1 MSPAVVVAEDAGD
14 ARADAPPPPPP
25 LPIVDLGALDSVE
38 DLAAELMRVGRD
50 PGFFY
55 VVGHELGD
63 GVAAGVFAL
72 AESFFGAPLD
82 EKLAHANGSGD
93 LGYTGMREETL
104 SGAGPGDVKE
114 SFYLSDPG
122 KKGQILPAQLE
133 RGRKCLSDFFS
144 GCDGLA
150 KMLQPRQKR
159 DSSAETEDVGVTQMP
174 KDFLSRAHTG
184 ESCRM
189 RLINYPPV
197 SRLSTTTPEDHQ
209 QQQQQQQQQHHD
221 DVRAG
226 AHSDYGS
233 LTLLFRQPSDQGGLQ
248 VQRPGGAWTDVPC
261 LPDAVVVNIGDAL
274 EFWTAGRLRST
285 VHRVAFPRSARE
297 NVGRLSIPVF
307 VQPDRHVLLEPL
319 SGRGEPVTDEGVID
333 PDFLDVLKRKGY
345 ESARP
350 VTSWE
355 HLERRIRATYGQ
367 R

>member
-14 ARADAPPPPPP
+14 ARADAPPPP

-133 RGRKCLSDFFS
+133 RGRKRLSDFFS

-150 KMLQPRQKR
+150 KMLLE
-159 DSSAETEDVGVTQMP
+159 AIAIGLGMP

-197 SRLSTTTPEDHQ
+197 SRLSTTTPED
-209 QQQQQQQQQHHD
+209 QQQQQQQQHHD
-221 DVRAG
+221 DIRAG

-285 VHRVAFPRSARE
+285 VHRVAFPRSASE

-319 SGRGEPVTDEGVID
+319 RGRGEPVTDEGVID

-345 ESARP
+345 ESAKP

>member
-1 MSPAVVVAEDAGD
+1 MPAA
-14 ARADAPPPPPP
+14 
-25 LPIVDLGALDSVE
+25 LPVVDLRSFATVE

-55 VVGHELGD
+55 VVGHDLGD
-63 GVAAGVFAL
+63 AAAAAVFAR
-72 AESFFGAPLD
+72 AEAFFNAPLP
-82 EKLAHANGSGD
+82 EKLAFANGSGD
-93 LGYTGMREETL
+93 LVSLRPSMLLYPCLESFQHDQL

-122 KKGQILPAQLE
+122 RTTQPLPAELE
-133 RGRKCLSDFFS
+133 AGRKGMAAFFAA
-144 GCDGLA
+144 CDALA
-150 KMLQPRQKR
+150 KTLLEGI
-159 DSSAETEDVGVTQMP
+159 AVGLGMP

-197 SRLSTTTPEDHQ
+197 SRLPSAPDGGQ
-209 QQQQQQQQQHHD
+209 D
-221 DVRAG
+221 IRAG

-248 VQRPGGAWTDVPC
+248 VSRAGAWRDVPC

-285 VHRVAFPRSARE
+285 VHRVAFPRSASE

-307 VQPDRHVLLEPL
+307 IQPDRHVVLAPIEGPGDKPEGGVGAEFLE
-319 SGRGEPVTDEGVID
+319 
-333 PDFLDVLKRKGY
+333 VLRRKGY
-345 ESARP
+345 EDARP
-350 VTSWE
+350 VTSSE
-355 HLERRIRATYGQ
+355 HLERRIRATYA
-367 R
+367 RV

>member
-1 MSPAVVVAEDAGD
+1 MAAAAEA
-14 ARADAPPPPPP
+14 A
-25 LPIVDLGALDSVE
+25 LPVVDLRSYASIQG
-38 DLAAELMRVGRD
+38 LAAELLRVGRD

-63 GVAAGVFAL
+63 DVAAGMFAL
-72 AESFFGAPLD
+72 AEDFFRSSLED
-82 EKLAHANGSGD
+82 KLAHANGSGD

-122 KKGQILPAQLE
+122 RTTQVLPAQLE
-133 RGRKCLSDFFS
+133 AGRERMAAFFA

-150 KMLQPRQKR
+150 RTLLEALAVGLGMPR
-159 DSSAETEDVGVTQMP
+159 DY
-174 KDFLSRAHTG
+174 LSKAHTG

-197 SRLSTTTPEDHQ
+197 SELPQPQNEVEPEKE
-209 QQQQQQQQQHHD
+209 

-233 LTLLFRQPSDQGGLQ
+233 LTLLFRQPSDRGGLQ
-248 VQRPGGAWTDVPC
+248 VESPGGAWADVPC
-261 LPDAVVVNIGDAL
+261 VKDAVVVNIGDAL

-285 VHRVAFPRSARE
+285 VHRVAFPRSASE

-307 VQPDRHVLLEPL
+307 VQPDRDVLLEPFRDG
-319 SGRGEPVTDEGVID
+319 GRPAAEDDSE
-333 PDFLDVLKRKGY
+333 FLEVLVRKGY
-345 ESARP
+345 TSARP

-355 HLERRIRATYGQ
+355 HLERRIRATYGKG
-367 R
+367 RRKEAAS

>member
-1 MSPAVVVAEDAGD
+1 MPA
-14 ARADAPPPPPP
+14 P
-25 LPIVDLGALDSVE
+25 LPVVDLRSFATVE

-55 VVGHELGD
+55 VVGHDLVD
-63 GVAAGVFAL
+63 AAAAPVFAR
-72 AESFFGAPLD
+72 AEAFFNAPLPA
-82 EKLAHANGSGD
+82 KLAYANGSGD
-93 LGYTGMREETL
+93 LGYTGLREETL

-122 KKGQILPAQLE
+122 RTTQPLPAELE
-133 RGRKCLSDFFS
+133 AGRKGMAAFFA
-144 GCDGLA
+144 GCDALATTLLEGIAVGL
-150 KMLQPRQKR
+150 
-159 DSSAETEDVGVTQMP
+159 GMP

-197 SRLSTTTPEDHQ
+197 SQLPSAPDAGQ
-209 QQQQQQQQQHHD
+209 

-248 VQRPGGAWTDVPC
+248 VSPARAGAGAWLDVPC

-285 VHRVAFPRSARE
+285 LHRVAFPRSATE

-307 VQPDRHVLLEPL
+307 IQPDRHVVLAPIG
-319 SGRGEPVTDEGVID
+319 GRPGEPEKHGGGFGAE
-333 PDFLDVLKRKGY
+333 FLEVLRRKGY
-345 ESARP
+345 EDARP
-350 VTSWE
+350 VTSSE
-355 HLERRIRATYGQ
+355 HLERRIRATYA
-367 R
+367 RV